1 MKRLV
6 FLVLLSLALWSEV
19 RAKKKFSGTLQYDFG
34 KDNGQ
39 NILILKTDELFFPDD
54 PEQTKGKTKMD
65 IKVTKSVLLTKKA
78 ADKKLAREV
87 RRRKKIERLLKKE
100 RAKMRKRQSKKHHR
114 KLMLGGGDDLKQKK
128 ELKESLSMFKTLEKS
143 SFRDSMDLLF
153 RVRLQVKALPGK
165 INTISKNFEDEL
177 GFKEES
183 VEKALQFIDVKLGD

>member
-78 ADKKLAREV
+78 ADKKLAR
-87 RRRKKIERLLKKE
+87 KKE